1 MPSRRKIT
9 LFIAVILLGTVATIL
24 TSWRLE
30 VILSPI
36 KTTMLVRHRY
46 NSKMMLGFSSF
57 QNVSTKIRTGVSDNR
72 TMQDDQR
79 FDDSMTYSLAYSES
93 GTSAVAVYDFSSKLL
108 KQANT
113 HGTLTNNSV
122 KKILWYDIYHN
133 GNGVRNKA
141 RKIDLRKCDMQC
153 SLDYFIF
160 NDTNKIYAPTDA
172 DAVLIQLNKMQS
184 IVHPPLKTA
193 GQVFVVVEREACPR
207 HKIPLVNFE
216 NVFNWTM
223 TYRRD
228 SDIFYP
234 YGRLVQRTEPLPDK
248 NYSLIY
254 NLKRKSVIWFVS
266 HCRTK
271 SRRENYVKEL
281 QNYINVDI
289 YGGCG
294 TFRCPRHGNG
304 SKDCL
309 SKLEE
314 EYFFRIAFENTYH
327 TDYVTEKLYE
337 HFPSTMIQIVDGSAE
352 YDHIVP
358 DRTVINAKD
367 FPSPKELAVYLKS
380 VQDDE
385 SKYIEYIK
393 RKDRYDVES
402 LSDQTQRAYCQLCS
416 MLHNRE
422 NHTNLYYDVGAWW
435 IS

>member
-1 MPSRRKIT
+1 
-9 LFIAVILLGTVATIL
+9 
-24 TSWRLE
+24 
-30 VILSPI
+30 
-36 KTTMLVRHRY
+36 
-46 NSKMMLGFSSF
+46 
-57 QNVSTKIRTGVSDNR
+57 
-72 TMQDDQR
+72 MQDDQR